1 MKDALLQPEA
11 DGGVRVQRVVGPTD
25 DAYQT
30 EEYQRFV
37 EESVKF
43 CHCAA
48 EHKPCDGVLSGGI
61 CDMNLETRRW
71 EFCDE

>member
-1 MKDALLQPEA
+1 MSEKLNAESGAGLAAASGYAPWQPPFRYNM
-11 DGGVRVQRVVGPTD
+11 DGQWIED
-25 DAYQT
+25 
-30 EEYQRFV
+30 
-37 EESVKF
+37 SVKF

>member
-1 MKDALLQPEA
+1 MNTTKTQSTGSLK
-11 DGGVRVQRVVGPTD
+11 RMVGPTD
-25 DAYQT
+25 VDPQES

-37 EESVKF
+37 EESAKF
-43 CHCAA
+43 CHCDA

-61 CDMNLETRRW
+61 CDMKLETRRW